1 MLNLPVNY
9 PRRRATRTERLGGC
23 LGCKGSVRGLDRGK
37 SDGVHIRVLIVK
49 IPGYYS
55 SGICLYILE
64 F

>member
-1 MLNLPVNY
+1 
-9 PRRRATRTERLGGC
+9 